1 MAGDDNLFRGILTEL
16 RGFIE
21 DYPDQFLIG
30 GMVIIAALI
39 AWAFL

>member
-16 RGFIE
+16 IGFIE

-30 GMVIIAALI
+30 GMTIVAALI
-39 AWAFL
+39 VWAFL

>member
-1 MAGDDNLFRGILTEL
+1 MAGDDNLWQGIWTEIT
-16 RGFIE
+16 GYFE
-21 DYPDQFLIG
+21 DYPDQVLIG